1 MTRHCEE
8 RQRRCNLLNYVFM
21 SKKNEIVHAGRI
33 LEITPD
39 FTTVQIIV
47 SSACSSCHAK
57 GLCGMS
63 EEEEK
68 VIMLPTDPYATY
80 NVGDEVQVCTKMAMG
95 LKAVWISYV
104 IPLIILM
111 ILILSLSGVIESEV
125 YGALTAIGGV
135 AVYYLF
141 VWLFRNKLS
150 NEFVFYIRY
159 NTNS

>member
-1 MTRHCEE
+1 
-8 RQRRCNLLNYVFM
+8 M
-21 SKKNEIVHAGRI
+21 SKKNEIVHAGKI

-111 ILILSLSGVIESEV
+111 ILILSLSSVVEREA
-125 YGALTAIGGV
+125 YRALIAIGGV

-141 VWLFRNKLS
+141 IWLFRNKLS
-150 NEFVFYIRY
+150 NEFVFYIK
-159 NTNS
+159 

>member
-8 RQRRCNLLNYVFM
+8 RQRRGNLLNYVFM

-111 ILILSLSGVIESEV
+111 ILIFSLSTIVEREA
-125 YGALTAIGGV
+125 YRALMAIGGV

-141 VWLFRNKLS
+141 VWLFRDKLS
-150 NEFVFYIRY
+150 NEFVFYIK
-159 NTNS
+159 

>member
-1 MTRHCEE
+1 
-8 RQRRCNLLNYVFM
+8 M
-21 SKKNEIVHAGRI
+21 SKKNEIVHAGKI

-111 ILILSLSGVIESEV
+111 ILILSLSSVVEREA
-125 YGALTAIGGV
+125 YRALIAISGV

-141 VWLFRNKLS
+141 VWLFRDKLS
-150 NEFVFYIRY
+150 NEFVFYIK
-159 NTNS
+159 

>member
-8 RQRRCNLLNYVFM
+8 RQRRGNLLNYIFM
-21 SKKNEIVHAGRI
+21 SKKNEIVHAGKI

-111 ILILSLSGVIESEV
+111 ILILSLSTVFEKEYMRWLV
-125 YGALTAIGGV
+125 AI
-135 AVYYLF
+135 A
-141 VWLFRNKLS
+141 
-150 NEFVFYIRY
+150 
-159 NTNS
+159 